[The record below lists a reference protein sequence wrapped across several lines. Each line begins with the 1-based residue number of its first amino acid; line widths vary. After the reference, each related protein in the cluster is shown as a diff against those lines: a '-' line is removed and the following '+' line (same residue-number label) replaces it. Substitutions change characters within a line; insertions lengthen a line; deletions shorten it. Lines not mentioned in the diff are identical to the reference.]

1 MYRRGGLAT
10 AALLAM
16 IGIAS
21 ARAQPVKQSAPTVT
35 LTLAHNAPLGG
46 PQDIA
51 ARAFVAAI
59 EQAMPHHFAID
70 VRGGITVGN
79 DADIFQTTR
88 VGAVDIAIC
97 STLSYASQVPELG
110 VLDLPFLFRDQ
121 AHAARVLDGPIGDEL
136 GQAMAKHGLTHLA
149 FGELGI
155 RQLTNSKH
163 PIRTPADLTGL
174 RLRVAPSEIYV
185 MSFKALGAT
194 LVSMGIAEVY
204 AGLRDGR
211 IDGQENPLLV
221 IQANHFDDMQ
231 KYVSLSGHFY
241 SALEIFM
248 NAGSFE
254 ELDTDEKAAVVSAAR
269 AAAVASRAA
278 NAESMRKSVSEL
290 RAKGV
295 QVNEDIDRD
304 AFIKALAPAQP
315 EFDRRFGADL
325 IARIRA
331 TP

>member
-1 MYRRGGLAT
+1 MAV
-10 AALLAM
+10 LLAF
-16 IGIAS
+16 IGIGS
-21 ARAQPVKQSAPTVT
+21 ARAEPEQQSSPTIS

-59 EQAMPHHFAID
+59 EQTMPHHFAVD

-121 AHAARVLDGPIGDEL
+121 AHAARVLDGTIGTEL
-136 GQAMAKHGLTHLA
+136 GGEMAKHGLMHLA

-155 RQLTNSKH
+155 RQLTNNKH
-163 PIRTPADLTGL
+163 PIRTPADLAGL
-174 RLRVAPSEIYV
+174 RMRVAPSEIYV
-185 MSFKALGAT
+185 LSFKTLGAQ
-194 LVSMGIAEVY
+194 LVSMGIGEVY

-221 IQANHFDDMQ
+221 IQVNHFDDVQ
-231 KYVSLSGHFY
+231 KYLSLSGHFY
-241 SALEIFM
+241 AALEIFM
-248 NAGSFE
+248 NASSWQ
-254 ELDTDEKAAVVSAAR
+254 ELDTDEKAAVVR
-269 AAAVASRAA
+269 AAHAAGAASRAA
-278 NAESMRKSVSEL
+278 NAESMKKSVAEI
-290 RAKGV
+290 RTKGL
-295 QVNEDIDRD
+295 QVNDDIDRD